1 MGFFGNINVASSIIA
16 FISLIIVIWQTIKN
30 IKLKKYIKTEA
41 MELYLDTGILLGN
54 AQSCLRNLQENNTN
68 LIIEEAGKTEG
79 MAQAI
84 FLRSIKN
91 IHHHFDFTR
100 KELEDWIKNKKIY
113 DFHKDYFL
121 KYAEK

>member
-1 MGFFGNINVASSIIA
+1 MGIFGSINVANIIA
-16 FISLIIVIWQTIKN
+16 FISLIIVISQIIKN

-68 LIIEEAGKTEG
+68 LAIQDAGKTEG

-84 FLRSIKN
+84 FARSIIN
-91 IHHHFDFTR
+91 IHYHFDFTR
-100 KELEDWIKNKKIY
+100 KDLENWIKNKKIHN
-113 DFHKDYFL
+113 FHKDYFL

>member
-1 MGFFGNINVASSIIA
+1 MGVFGIISVASSIIA
-16 FISLIIVIWQTIKN
+16 FISIIIGIRQTIKN

-54 AQSCLRNLQENNTN
+54 AQTCLRNLQENNTN
-68 LIIEEAGKTEG
+68 LAIEEAGKTVG

-91 IHHHFDFTR
+91 IHHHFNLTR
-100 KELEDWIKNKKIY
+100 KNLEDWIKNKKIH

-121 KYAEK
+121 KYVEK